1 VSEHEQRALAEAYAL
16 SALDGAEKKA
26 FEEHLATCKE
36 CRDAVRAAMP
46 ATAAVGLTAPREKP
60 PKGSGDRLMA
70 LYRQEKSDGG
80 GGGGGSSRGATFAAF
95 FGMLSLGLLGWGVH
109 EHEQAREAREQLDHC
124 HEERKVLE
132 EKNPD
137 VTELTLIPNAGRS
150 KPFEVAKVTVRYDQK
165 SGVVAIM
172 GNDLPD
178 PGPGKCY
185 KLWSIAK
192 AGGDT
197 QVDPMRAF
205 GPGISIDRYS
215 GSTKASAFAISIED
229 APGDVKK
236 GTDVVLVPKGA

>member
-1 VSEHEQRALAEAYAL
+1 MSEHEQRALAEAYAL

-70 LYRQEKSDGG
+70 LYRQEKAEGG
-80 GGGGGSSRGATFAAF
+80 GGGGGSSRGVTFAAL

-132 EKNPD
+132 EKNPG
-137 VTELTLIPNAGRS
+137 VTELTLVPNPGRAT
-150 KPFEVAKVTVRYDQK
+150 PFTARATVRYDATT
-165 SGVVAIM
+165 GVVAVV

-192 AGGDT
+192 TDSGET
-197 QVDPMRAF
+197 HVDPMRAF

-215 GSTKASAFAISIED
+215 GPKASAFAISIED